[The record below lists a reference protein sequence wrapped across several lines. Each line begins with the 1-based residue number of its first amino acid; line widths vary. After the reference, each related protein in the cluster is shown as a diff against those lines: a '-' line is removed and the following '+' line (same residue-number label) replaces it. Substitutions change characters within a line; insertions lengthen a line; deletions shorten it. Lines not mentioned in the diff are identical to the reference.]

1 MICEPCKRNDH
12 RHCIEGGCDCPRRKE
27 DQQIERS
34 LTATRQS
41 DEGLAEMVYSAL
53 LYGGSDVTRMLTDGA
68 GKEAVRL
75 FVEQVLRTFKAV
87 RC

>member
-1 MICEPCKRNDH
+1 MTGALSESRGEP
-12 RHCIEGGCDCPRRKE
+12 E

-41 DEGLAEMVYSAL
+41 DEGLAEMV